1 VLVYTGDFITEIR
14 LCLQKE
20 NVLNVIRLLKVM
32 ELEIGFVPNVI
43 LQTKKYINSCLFMDI
58 VIVKTPFFVPPL
70 AMSINEQV

>member
-1 VLVYTGDFITEIR
+1 MEDSITEIQ

-20 NVLNVIRLLKVM
+20 NVLNAIRLLKVM

-58 VIVKTPFFVPPL
+58 VIVKIPFCYSFGNVHK
-70 AMSINEQV
+70 